1 MFCCGPQH
9 MELSIAHTEL
19 DFENAELYSH
29 KFTEILKGSSH
40 KHTLPKLSSLKID
53 PKNNY

>member
-1 MFCCGPQH
+1 

-19 DFENAELYSH
+19 DFENTELYSH